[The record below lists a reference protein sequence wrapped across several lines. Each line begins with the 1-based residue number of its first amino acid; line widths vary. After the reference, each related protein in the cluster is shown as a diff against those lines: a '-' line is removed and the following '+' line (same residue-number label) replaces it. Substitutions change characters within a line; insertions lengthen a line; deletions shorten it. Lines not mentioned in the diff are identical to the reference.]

1 MKVMAREDAWAST
14 YFRTAINHCI
24 EADKLLASIR
34 FTNDLSQH
42 MAIDESMNE
51 AGAITIVFSAMCIEA
66 YMNDYLAQA
75 MGEETFYKH
84 HERKSSTDKLNL
96 VLGSDNLHGKDK
108 VESAVKALFK
118 ERNDMV
124 HAKSRDISYES
135 AADDDQTQPT
145 NITPDSIAS
154 AYWRNYCTDYAT
166 RANRAI
172 CAVLLLGEYM
182 QRKEPS
188 FRTDAFLLGLN
199 AIPVLPLDIINK
211 ITKLCN
217 KLGISLPIMPE
228 YHPTT

>member
-1 MKVMAREDAWAST
+1 MKVMARKDAWAST

-24 EADKLLASIR
+24 EADELLARIQA
-34 FTNDLSQH
+34 TDDLTEH
-42 MAIDESMNE
+42 MAIDERMNE

-66 YMNDYLAQA
+66 YLNDYLAQA

-84 HERKSSTDKLNL
+84 HERKSSTVKLNL
-96 VLGSDNLHGKDK
+96 VLGSDHLHGKDK
-108 VESAVKALFK
+108 AKSAVKALFK
-118 ERNDMV
+118 ERHDMV

-188 FRTDAFLLGLN
+188 FRTDAFLLGQN

>member
-1 MKVMAREDAWAST
+1 MKVVLVPGPRNEELIAEILRNKAMLNEEDWWG
-14 YFRTAINHCI
+14 YVYDLV
-24 EADKLLASIR
+24 AD
-34 FTNDLSQH
+34 
-42 MAIDESMNE
+42 
-51 AGAITIVFSAMCIEA
+51 
-66 YMNDYLAQA
+66 
-75 MGEETFYKH
+75 
-84 HERKSSTDKLNL
+84 
-96 VLGSDNLHGKDK
+96 
-108 VESAVKALFK
+108 
-118 ERNDMV
+118 

-199 AIPVLPLDIINK
+199 AMPMMPLDIINK
-211 ITKLCN
+211 ITNLCGE
-217 KLGISLPIMPE
+217 LGISLPIMPE
-228 YHPTT
+228 YISST

>member
-1 MKVMAREDAWAST
+1 MAREDAWAST

-34 FTNDLSQH
+34 STNDLSQH
-42 MAIDESMNE
+42 MAIDERMNE

-84 HERKSSTDKLNL
+84 HERKRSTDKLNL

-108 VESAVKALFK
+108 VESAVKALFR

-124 HAKSRDISYES
+124 HAKRRDISYES
-135 AADDDQTQPT
+135 AADDQTQPT

-182 QRKEPS
+182 HRKEPS

-199 AIPVLPLDIINK
+199 AMPMMPPDIINK
-211 ITKLCN
+211 ITNLCGE
-217 KLGISLPIMPE
+217 LGISLPIMPE
-228 YHPTT
+228 YISST

>member
-24 EADKLLASIR
+24 EAEKLLASIR
-34 FTNDLSQH
+34 STDNLAEH
-42 MAIDESMNE
+42 MAIDERMNE

-66 YMNDYLAQA
+66 YLNDYLAQA

-84 HERKSSTDKLNL
+84 HERKSSTVKLNL
-96 VLGSDNLHGKDK
+96 VLGSDHLHGKDK
-108 VESAVKALFK
+108 VKSAVKALFK
-118 ERNDMV
+118 ERHDMV